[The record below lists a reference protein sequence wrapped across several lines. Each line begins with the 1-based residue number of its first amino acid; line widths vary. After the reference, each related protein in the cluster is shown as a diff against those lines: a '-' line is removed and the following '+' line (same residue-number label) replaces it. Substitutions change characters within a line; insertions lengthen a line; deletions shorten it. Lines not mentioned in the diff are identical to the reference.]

1 MTAESSNLTDM
12 IPLPLAVTMGEPAGV
27 GGEVTLSTWHRRHA
41 TAMPAFFVIDD
52 AGRLAALARRLGL
65 DVPIRPIAT
74 PEEAAAIFTEALPV
88 LDRPLGIEVMPG
100 KPTPETAAAV
110 RESIETAVAL
120 VSQGRAGAVVTNPI
134 NKEVLYA
141 AGFTF
146 PGHTEFLAALA
157 GIRTPPIMMLLCPEL
172 RVIPVTIHVSLADAL
187 RTLSTDAIRIASEIT
202 AAALRSDFGIT
213 HPRLAIAGLNPHAG
227 EGGSMGSEESTIIA
241 PAIRALRDQGIDV
254 TGPLPPDTM
263 FTPRA
268 RKTYDAA
275 ICMYHDQALIPI
287 KALDFDGGV
296 NATLGLPFVRT
307 SPDHG
312 TAFDIAGTGRA
323 HPGSLMAALRTAA
336 EMAAHRAGRPAL
348 QP

>member
-1 MTAESSNLTDM
+1 
-12 IPLPLAVTMGEPAGV
+12 MGEPAGV
-27 GGEVTLSTWHRRHA
+27 GGEVTLSAWLRRRE
-41 TAMPAFFVIDD
+41 TTLPVFFVIDD
-52 AGRLAALARRLGL
+52 AGRLASLARRLGL
-65 DVPIRPIAT
+65 NVPIRPIAT
-74 PEEAAAIFTEALPV
+74 PEAAAAVFADALPV
-88 LDRPLGIEVMPG
+88 LDRPLGIEVAPG
-100 KPTPETAAAV
+100 KPTPATAPAV
-110 RESIETAVAL
+110 RGAIETAVAL
-120 VSQGRAGAVVTNPI
+120 VRQGLAGAVVTNPI
-134 NKEVLYA
+134 QKEVLYA

-157 GIRTPPIMMLLCPEL
+157 GIETPPIMMLLCPEL

-187 RTLSTDAIRIASEIT
+187 RTLTTDAIRIASEIT
-202 AAALRSDFGIT
+202 AAALRADFGIAR
-213 HPRLAIAGLNPHAG
+213 PRLAIAGLNPHAG
-227 EGGSMGSEESTIIA
+227 EGGAMGTEESTIIA
-241 PAIRALRDQGIDV
+241 PAIRALRGQGIDV
-254 TGPLPPDTM
+254 TGPLPPDTL

-312 TAFDIAGTGRA
+312 TALDIAGTGRA
-323 HPGSLMAALRTAA
+323 NPGSLMAALRVAA
-336 EMAAHRAGRPAL
+336 EMAAYRAAGRPAR